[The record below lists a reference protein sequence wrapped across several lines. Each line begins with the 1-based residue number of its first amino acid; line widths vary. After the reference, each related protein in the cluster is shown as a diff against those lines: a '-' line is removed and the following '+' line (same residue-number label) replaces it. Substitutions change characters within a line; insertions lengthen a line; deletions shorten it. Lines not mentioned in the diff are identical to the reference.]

1 MEESKEQKIK
11 RYRESLSDYEEMSY
25 ADRQRMADLV
35 YEAKGE
41 ERSLRQFADDIE
53 VNVSTISRI
62 TNQKI
67 ARHVDLEVIAKIAAG
82 AESDNDMI
90 FERLMEADGMK
101 KIAANKKDEQMH
113 MVDAEQSIKT
123 YQKHPYHIEKESR
136 AQSWKAVSNS
146 LEGAGIGFTIDFS
159 DSAADFWDYRVK
171 TDIVHGDWI
180 FVEKKCASFS
190 AVRSVERSIYKIMAD
205 HFRLDR
211 DDYGKISIVFDDVLG
226 FKEIVNKFETFAPPF
241 KMSFVLVSRFRVE
254 EEFLLRRPDG
264 SFRESYF
271 RL

>member
-11 RYRESLSDYEEMSY
+11 RYRDSLSDYEEMSY

-41 ERSLRQFADDIE
+41 ERSLRQYADDIE

-62 TNQKI
+62 TNKKI

-101 KIAANKKDEQMH
+101 KIAANKKDEQMLWP
-113 MVDAEQSIKT
+113 DAEQSIKT
-123 YQKHPYHIEKESR
+123 YQKHPDPVGKENR

-146 LEGAGIGFTIDFS
+146 LEGAGIGFAIDFC
-159 DSAADFWDYRVK
+159 DSADDFWDYRVK

-180 FVEKKCASFS
+180 FVEKKCVNFS
-190 AVRSVERSIYKIMAD
+190 AVRSAERSIYKIMAD
-205 HFRLDR
+205 HFRLDHN
-211 DDYGKISIVFDDVLG
+211 DYGKISIVFDDVLA
-226 FKEIVNKFETFAPPF
+226 FKEIVNRFETFAPPF
-241 KMSFVLVSRFRVE
+241 EMSFILVSRFKVE
-254 EEFLLRRPDG
+254 EEFILRSPDG
-264 SFRESYF
+264 AFRNSCF